1 MILGEI
7 FVDGNA
13 QVGLTLG
20 EGAFGVVSARG
31 SVHRWG
37 QLWIFFGTWNP
48 ARVDELIGG
57 LFDDFCCS

>member
-7 FVDGNA
+7 SVDGNA

-37 QLWIFFGTWNP
+37 QLWGYNWHMESCT
-48 ARVDELIGG
+48 
-57 LFDDFCCS
+57 S